1 MCSVEELIYNDQI
14 YFNCKDLKRVPQ
26 ESFGSGILQFWCGL
40 PILFINTSINKYKR
54 LWGVSIRINCQTAEL
69 GNAWEMV
76 RLRKTA
82 GVYRS
87 SKLSLCWNAVHLTTC
102 QRWRAVCWSHRPSS
116 KGSKANART
125 AFSVAQDV
133 ERSLGSPRML
143 HGHLHQL
150 HASSISCML
159 NRRVFHKM
167 LPHWQGKFT
176 TVQVDIEQPYVHC
189 TKKKDPSTG
198 IPCIFEKFKNRPD
211 FALLIR
217 ADRFA
222 N

>member
-1 MCSVEELIYNDQI
+1 
-14 YFNCKDLKRVPQ
+14 
-26 ESFGSGILQFWCGL
+26 
-40 PILFINTSINKYKR
+40 
-54 LWGVSIRINCQTAEL
+54 
-69 GNAWEMV
+69 MV

-150 HASSISCML
+150 HASFITCMM
-159 NRRVFHKM
+159 NRRFFHKM

-198 IPCIFEKFKNRPD
+198 IPFILKNSKIDPISHCW
-211 FALLIR
+211 FMLT
-217 ADRFA
+217 RFA